1 MQNAAAR
8 IVSLMKI
15 LFVGFKIGRKIF
27 EIKVS
32 ATKTSTEI
40 IYLCMTSKIIDHFHR
55 SHFWVIVVLAL

>member
-1 MQNAAAR
+1 
-8 IVSLMKI
+8 MKI